1 MCEEAIGEYFPVRAR
16 LQLAQEGRRT
26 VGAGLRS
33 FDYGQWDSFQ
43 IANDL
48 GEGNLDGSVCICVSV
63 SSVLRPKMEQG
74 LHSY

>member
-48 GEGNLDGSVCICVSV
+48 GREI
-63 SSVLRPKMEQG
+63 
-74 LHSY
+74 